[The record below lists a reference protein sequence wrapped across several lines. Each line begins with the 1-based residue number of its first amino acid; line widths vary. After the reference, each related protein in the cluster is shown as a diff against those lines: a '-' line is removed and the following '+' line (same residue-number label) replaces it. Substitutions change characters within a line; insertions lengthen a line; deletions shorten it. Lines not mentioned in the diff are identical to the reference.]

1 MQIHMLKICK
11 KRKLERE
18 REGGGAEGEKEKI
31 HVKTACQKIS
41 RMLINDQFWEE
52 AESIYTSN
60 YFCLLGFISIT

>member
-1 MQIHMLKICK
+1 MQKEK
-11 KRKLERE
+11 VGERE

-60 YFCLLGFISIT
+60 YFC

>member
-1 MQIHMLKICK
+1 MQKEK
-11 KRKLERE
+11 VGERE
-18 REGGGAEGEKEKI
+18 RGGGAEEEKI

-52 AESIYTSN
+52 AKSIYTSN

>member
-1 MQIHMLKICK
+1 MQKEK
-11 KRKLERE
+11 VGERE
-18 REGGGAEGEKEKI
+18 RGGGGGHRERKRRY

-60 YFCLLGFISIT
+60 YFCSLGFISIT

>member
-18 REGGGAEGEKEKI
+18 RERGGGGGGAEGEKEKI

-60 YFCLLGFISIT
+60 YFC

>member
-1 MQIHMLKICK
+1 MQKEK
-11 KRKLERE
+11 VGERE
-18 REGGGAEGEKEKI
+18 REGGGGGAEGEKEKI